1 MLTVQLWSEEMTAQ
15 IHEKI
20 RYQGKRMRL
29 ASCPH
34 FPEDHPRINEASEED
49 IMKLAMDDKTEIIF
63 STACWREY
71 IGSWSIRRGKLY
83 LTKLEGRF
91 QLAGSEAIFA
101 DWFTGELK
109 IPKGQMLDYIHMG
122 FDTVYEQ
129 EIILLVVAGVVIN
142 TEIVNPTRR
151 IGYRDLVDPGAH
163 KLPRKKT
170 TK

>member
-34 FPEDHPRINEASEED
+34 FPEDHPRIKETSEKD
-49 IMKLAMDDKTEIIF
+49 ILKLAMDDKTGIIF

-91 QLAGSEAIFA
+91 QLVGKEPIFA
-101 DWFTGELK
+101 EWFAGDLC
-109 IPKGQMLDYIHMG
+109 IPRGKMISYVHSG
-122 FDTVYEQ
+122 FNSVYEQ
-129 EIILLVVAGVVIN
+129 EIILTFERGVVIN
-142 TEIVNPTRR
+142 TETITPPV
-151 IGYRDLVDPGAH
+151 
-163 KLPRKKT
+163 KLGMVT
-170 TK
+170 